1 MKIRTVDQLQ
11 RKIDDERVWRIREIA
26 ALNSQCFLQA
36 GSASASKALR
46 RSFIPI
52 AYAHWEGFV
61 KKSAHYYVEF
71 VAMQG
76 LSLKQ
81 LSSPFMSMYLV
92 QKCAA
97 TLSLKGTHSL
107 AEVCKTLMAEND
119 GPVRLIYN
127 DVVYA
132 NSNLNS
138 EVLKSICDSLG
149 LDYSNFEVK
158 KLFIDV
164 GLVKKRNKIAH
175 GELQDVEASELEEV
189 KDQVVNLIDLFKTEI
204 ENSAALSKFRTVH
217 I

>member
-26 ALNSQCFLQA
+26 ALNSQCFIQA
-36 GSASASKALR
+36 NSTNAAKALR

-92 QKCAA
+92 QKCAS
-97 TLSLKGTHSL
+97 TLSQKGTYSL
-107 AEVCKTLMAEND
+107 MEVCKTLMAEND

-127 DVVYA
+127 DVVSA
-132 NSNLNS
+132 DSNLNS
-138 EVLKSICDSLG
+138 EVLKTICDSLG
-149 LDYSNFEVK
+149 LEYSHFEVK

-175 GELQDVEASELEEV
+175 GELQDVEAGELEEI

-204 ENSAALSKFRTVH
+204 ENAAALSKFRTVH